1 MAAAA
6 LSRHDAR
13 PTSPGGEWQG
23 VLLSLLVHAGLVAVL
38 LLGFRWQAPPP
49 AAATAELWAAPPQ
62 VTAVNVPPP
71 PAPPPRVEAPPPK
84 PPPATAQADADI
96 ALEQARKAKAEQER
110 LQQERLA
117 KEQRELREKR
127 EKAEKAEK
135 AEREAKLE
143 RARQA
148 EAAEKAAKADREAKA
163 RLEAQRREQ
172 AAAEKA
178 LARQREENLARMM
191 GQLGSAATGT
201 ESRGTAAAGGG
212 GGAPSASY
220 AGRVIQAIKPNI
232 VFAETLAGNPAAEVE
247 VRTGPAGTIIGS
259 TLTRSS
265 GHPEWDNAV
274 LRAVERTGTL
284 PKDTDGRV
292 PPRLTITFRPKD

>member
-1 MAAAA
+1 
-6 LSRHDAR
+6 
-13 PTSPGGEWQG
+13 
-23 VLLSLLVHAGLVAVL
+23 L

-62 VTAVNVPPP
+62 VTQVAVPQPPVPT
-71 PAPPPRVEAPPPK
+71 PRAEEPTPRPL
-84 PPPATAQADADI
+84 PATPQPDADI

-110 LQQERLA
+110 LQQDRLA

-127 EKAEKAEK
+127 EKREKAEKAEK
-135 AEREAKLE
+135 AEKEAKLE

-163 RLEAQRREQ
+163 RQEAQRRDQ
-172 AAAEKA
+172 AVADKA

-191 GQLGSAATGT
+191 GQLGSVGTGT
-201 ESRGTAAAGGG
+201 ESRGAAAAGGG

-220 AGRVIQAIKPNI
+220 AGRLIQAIKPNI

-247 VRTGPAGTIIGS
+247 VRTGPGGTIIGS
-259 TLTRSS
+259 TLIKSS
-265 GHPEWDNAV
+265 GHPEWDSAV